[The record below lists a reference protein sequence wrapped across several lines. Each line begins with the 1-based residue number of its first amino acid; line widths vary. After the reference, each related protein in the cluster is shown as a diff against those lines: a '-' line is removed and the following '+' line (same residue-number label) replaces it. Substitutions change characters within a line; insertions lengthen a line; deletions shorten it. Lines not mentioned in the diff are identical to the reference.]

1 MSSKHI
7 ETADFGK
14 IQLTKRR
21 GSRSIRISLSVDG
34 HVRVNMP
41 TWVPYSAGL
50 AFLEQKKA
58 WIQQQRQNVT
68 TQLHDQQTLGKRHM
82 LMFIPDDSVDS
93 PRVSTKESRVVVKY
107 PSFLGE
113 ADPTVQAAAVRGAK
127 RALQLQ
133 ADDYLPDRLNLLAN
147 ATGLQYKSLS
157 IRQLKS
163 RWGSCSST
171 HHITLNYFLMLLPE
185 QLIDYVLIHELAHT
199 HYLDHGP
206 EFWSLVGQHV
216 PNLPD
221 IRKQMRNHR
230 PSVFAGA
237 SITSMA

>member
-1 MSSKHI
+1 MSSKNI
-7 ETADFGK
+7 DTVDFGK
-14 IQLTKRR
+14 VQLTKRR

-50 AFLEQKKA
+50 AFLQQKKA
-58 WIQQQRQNVT
+58 WVQSQRQNVS
-68 TQLHDQQTLGKRHM
+68 TQLHNQQTLGKSHV
-82 LMFIPDDSVDS
+82 LVFIPDNSVPS
-93 PRVSTKESRVVVKY
+93 PRVSTTENRVVVKH
-107 PSFLGE
+107 PSILGE
-113 ADPTVQAAAVRGAK
+113 ADPSVQAAAVRGAK
-127 RALQLQ
+127 RALQRQ
-133 ADDYLPDRLNLLAN
+133 ADDYLPDRLRLLAN
-147 ATGLQYKSLS
+147 ATGMQYQSLS

-171 HHITLNYFLMLLPE
+171 YHITLNYFLMLLPE

-199 HYLDHGP
+199 RHLDHSP
-206 EFWSLVGQHV
+206 EFWRIVAQHV
-216 PNLPD
+216 PNLPEV
-221 IRKQMRNHR
+221 RKQMRNHR

>member
-1 MSSKHI
+1 MSSKLSDTV
-7 ETADFGK
+7 EFGK
-14 IQLTKRR
+14 VQLAKRR

-41 TWVPYSAGL
+41 TWAPYSAGL
-50 AFLEQKKA
+50 AFLEQKKV
-58 WIQQQRQNVT
+58 WIQNQRQKVT
-68 TQLHDQQTLGKRHM
+68 TQLHDQQTLGKRHVLVFM
-82 LMFIPDDSVDS
+82 PDDSVS
-93 PRVSTKESRVVVKY
+93 TPRVSTTDSRVVVKH
-107 PSFLGE
+107 PSILGE

-127 RALQLQ
+127 RALQRQ
-133 ADDYLPDRLNLLAN
+133 ADDYLPDRLRLLAD
-147 ATGLQYKSLS
+147 ATDMQYQSLS

-199 HYLDHGP
+199 RHLDHSP
-206 EFWSLVGQHV
+206 EFWHIVGQHV
-216 PNLPD
+216 PNLPEV
-221 IRKQMRNHR
+221 RRQMRNHR